1 MADKNKGG
9 RPKGTTKYTYD
20 ELSAMI
26 DNYFADEGNKPY
38 SILELCAELNICK
51 DTWNEW
57 EKNQEKGF
65 SDLIKRAKLK
75 VAAGW
80 EKGALNP
87 ALSIFLLKNHMQ
99 YTDKQEIA
107 SVNTNIDI
115 DLSNLPLE
123 ALEEIAKAQGQE
135 EVMRIV
141 GKYRK

>member
-1 MADKNKGG
+1 MAKAG
-9 RPKGTTKYTYD
+9 RPLKYTYE
-20 ELSAMI
+20 ELNSKINA
-26 DNYFADEGNKPY
+26 YFADESHKPY
-38 SILELCAELNICK
+38 SILELCAELDISK
-51 DTWNEW
+51 ETWNEW
-57 EKNQEKGF
+57 EHNQDKGF

-75 VAAGW
+75 VASGW
-80 EKGALNP
+80 EKGAVNP

-107 SVNTNIDI
+107 SVNTNINTDI
-115 DLSNLPLE
+115 SDLPPE

>member
-9 RPKGTTKYTYD
+9 RPKGTTKYTQT
-20 ELSAMI
+20 ELSAII
-26 DNYFADEGNKPY
+26 DDYFVNKANMPY
-38 SILELCAELNICK
+38 SILEICAVLGITRE
-51 DTWNEW
+51 TWNEW
-57 EKNQEKGF
+57 EHNEDKGF
-65 SDLIKRAKLK
+65 SDIIKRAKYR
-75 VAAGW
+75 VASGW

-115 DLSNLPLE
+115 DLSNLPPE